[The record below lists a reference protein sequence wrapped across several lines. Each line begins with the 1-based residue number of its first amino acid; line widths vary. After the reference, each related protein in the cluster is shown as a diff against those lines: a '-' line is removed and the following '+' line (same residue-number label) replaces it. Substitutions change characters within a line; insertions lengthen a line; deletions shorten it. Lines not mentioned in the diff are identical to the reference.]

1 MFYHFPKYIEMFKFT
16 FFLSCKYYRGCYM
29 MIKYFLKLN
38 EERERKKSEEN
49 NKNFNLQMEDGK
61 FESRESIRRA
71 E

>member
-1 MFYHFPKYIEMFKFT
+1 
-16 FFLSCKYYRGCYM
+16 M